1 MNRRKLLSI
10 NFVLVLLLSG
20 CSVKPKVIEQEYV
33 EEDVKK
39 TIEYLS
45 KIDYPITKPITLDEA
60 IQRAVIYNL
69 DKKVDILNSAIA
81 EQKIDIV
88 AYESLPSLTAK
99 AGYTERNNYAAS
111 SSVPFLNGQPGNKT
125 DSYSISQDK
134 ESFNTGIGF
143 SWNILDFGLSYV
155 RANQQANR
163 YLIAKER
170 ERKSIHNIKQ
180 EVRNAY
186 YQAVSA
192 DELLKR
198 LKPLLLE
205 TKKAFED
212 SKNIKNLNLD
222 TPMKSLTYQRE
233 LLEVIRSLNTL
244 EENLIKSKT
253 ELSKLM
259 GIKPGVEFEL
269 AEKIQDK
276 YDLPKIDLNVQELE
290 KIALENRPELQE
302 SRYQEKITQDEI
314 KAAMLQMLPGINLNA
329 GYSFDNSNYLL
340 NNDWINYGASVSWN
354 LLSVFNGKM
363 NRDLAKTQMELAKQQ
378 KVALS
383 MAIISQIHISMI
395 EYHQAVKDYKL
406 SEDYYQVAKE
416 IFKIIENE
424 NALDITGNLSLIKEK
439 LNYLISNLRLSSS
452 YSKVQNSYG
461 KILSSIGKEEVF
473 KADIKLLVED
483 KVEKNQLIE
492 NKKEIKDEKNQ
503 IVESSKN
510 EFLEAYSI
518 LDLNLRDKP
527 TLKSNIVGRVYA
539 GEKVLIIKEENR
551 NADWYKTPNGYI
563 WEKYLR
569 FEKE

>member
-1 MNRRKLLSI
+1 
-10 NFVLVLLLSG
+10 
-20 CSVKPKVIEQEYV
+20 
-33 EEDVKK
+33 
-39 TIEYLS
+39 
-45 KIDYPITKPITLDEA
+45 
-60 IQRAVIYNL
+60 
-69 DKKVDILNSAIA
+69 
-81 EQKIDIV
+81 
-88 AYESLPSLTAK
+88 
-99 AGYTERNNYAAS
+99 
-111 SSVPFLNGQPGNKT
+111 
-125 DSYSISQDK
+125 
-134 ESFNTGIGF
+134 
-143 SWNILDFGLSYV
+143 
-155 RANQQANR
+155 
-163 YLIAKER
+163 
-170 ERKSIHNIKQ
+170 
-180 EVRNAY
+180 
-186 YQAVSA
+186 
-192 DELLKR
+192 
-198 LKPLLLE
+198 
-205 TKKAFED
+205 
-212 SKNIKNLNLD
+212 
-222 TPMKSLTYQRE
+222 MKSLTYQRE

-452 YSKVQNSYG
+452 YAKVQNSYG

-510 EFLEAYSI
+510 EFLEAYAI